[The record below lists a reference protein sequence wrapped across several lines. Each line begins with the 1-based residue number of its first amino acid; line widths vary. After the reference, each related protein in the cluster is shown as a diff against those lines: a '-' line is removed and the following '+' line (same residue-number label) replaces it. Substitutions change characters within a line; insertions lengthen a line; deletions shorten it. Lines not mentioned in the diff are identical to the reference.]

1 LALSANSKEIA
12 SVKTSLR
19 LTCLTALSTAAI
31 SGLCG
36 IVACSS
42 SKDAPA
48 NTPDSSTTPPP
59 GDGGGNP
66 PGDSGTDSSTPP
78 DGGTTL
84 PPATAIHKV
93 TGLAGDERVT
103 GIYCAPGST
112 NCVLAAGGSTGSTK
126 GHVSSFTTTAV
137 DATALVA
144 SDQAL
149 ADIAGL
155 VGDVEF
161 LGFTKVGEKLIAR
174 LDKAPH
180 GFVSATGDPT
190 VAASWTKV
198 KLGTAQ
204 PSDMALNGQYGFGFD
219 GTTWVQMRNSF
230 VYTTPTAALS
240 ETTSWTTTWS
250 PGGTPEIPADIQAKK
265 TADATICT
273 AEVAYSVAPRP
284 LQAGYVAANAEI
296 ALYGSGVVNQ
306 TTMPDGAGICISTDQ
321 GKTFHIVKLTAV
333 EMAGI
338 NGPTTLTC
346 ISKDKC
352 FAAGGQ
358 VFTAN
363 SAYIYYSTNA
373 SMGATSVWTKAT
385 IPTLSTNDNTLIDS
399 IFFAPDGTH
408 GWAVGTQDGTKA
420 LLFTTTDGGVTWTDA
435 SASVAGLGDNLRLYT
450 GFAADATHF
459 AVGGKN
465 GNLFSTF

>member
-1 LALSANSKEIA
+1 M
-12 SVKTSLR
+12 KTSLG
-19 LTCLTALSTAAI
+19 LTCLTALSAAAI

-42 SKDAPA
+42 TDNTKA
-48 NTPDSSTTPPP
+48 NAPDSSTTPPP
-59 GDGGGNP
+59 GDDGGVDATADG
-66 PGDSGTDSSTPP
+66 GTDSSTPP
-78 DGGTTL
+78 DGGTL
-84 PPATAIHKV
+84 PTATAIHKV
-93 TGLAGDERVT
+93 TGLENDERVT

-112 NCVLAAGGSTGSTK
+112 TCVLAAGGSTGSTK
-126 GHVSSFTTTAV
+126 GHVSSFSTSAV
-137 DATALVA
+137 NATALVA

-149 ADIAGL
+149 SDISGL

-230 VYTTPTAALS
+230 IYTTPTATLS
-240 ETTSWTTTWS
+240 EATSWTTTWS
-250 PGGTPEIPADIQAKK
+250 PGGVPEIPADIQAKK
-265 TADATICT
+265 ALDATLCT
-273 AEVAYSVAPRP
+273 AEVAYSVSPRP
-284 LQAGYVAANAEI
+284 LQAGYVAPNAEI
-296 ALYGSGVVNQ
+296 VLYGSGVVNQ
-306 TTMPDGAGICISTDQ
+306 TTKPDGAGICISTDQ
-321 GKTFHIVKLTAV
+321 GKSFHIVKLTAV
-333 EMAGI
+333 ETAGI

-373 SMGATSVWTKAT
+373 SAGATSVWTKAT
-385 IPTLSTNDNTLIDS
+385 IPTLSSNDNTLIDS

-408 GWAVGTQDGTKA
+408 GWAVGTQDGTKS
-420 LLFTTTDGGVTWTDA
+420 LLFTTTDSGVTWTDA
-435 SASVAGLGDNLRLYT
+435 SATVAGLGDNVELYT
-450 GFAADATHF
+450 GFAADATHIV
-459 AVGGKN
+459 VGGKN